1 MSIWFGAIS
10 LEDARM
16 RSKGTMIEACG
27 IEITAHGSDWVQ
39 GRMPVDERTRQI
51 YGILHGGPSC
61 VLAETLGS
69 WASAMVVDQS
79 KFQVVGLEI
88 NANHVRTV
96 SKGYV
101 EGVARPLHLGRTTHI
116 WDIRISNP
124 EGKLVCVSRLT
135 TAVVAKRI

>member
-1 MSIWFGAIS
+1 MSIWFGEIS
-10 LEDARM
+10 LADART
-16 RSKGTMIEACG
+16 RSRGTMIESCG

-51 YGILHGGPSC
+51 YGVLHGGASC

-79 KFQVVGLEI
+79 KFQVFGLEI
-88 NANHVRTV
+88 NANHVRSV

-124 EGKLVCVSRLT
+124 EGNLVCVSRLT

>member
-1 MSIWFGAIS
+1 M
-10 LEDARM
+10 
-16 RSKGTMIEACG
+16 
-27 IEITAHGSDWVQ
+27 
-39 GRMPVDERTRQI
+39 
-51 YGILHGGPSC
+51 
-61 VLAETLGS
+61 LAETLGS

-79 KFQVVGLEI
+79 KFQVFGLEI
-88 NANHVRTV
+88 NANHVRSV

-124 EGKLVCVSRLT
+124 EGNLVCVSRLT